1 MQANCCRCGVRLYRE
16 QKKAHNA
23 EDHLDDD
30 DKDDSS
36 SCTYTI
42 SGTPFADAQPAA
54 VRDSALSFSLGFS

>member
-1 MQANCCRCGVRLYRE
+1 MRLYRE

-30 DKDDSS
+30 DKDNSS

-42 SGTPFADAQPAA
+42 SGTPFADAHPAA
-54 VRDSALSFSLGFS
+54 VRDLALSFSLGFS